1 MCDSVLNHARRNR
14 HAIFYLLFPSLVLV
28 LLFIIAL
35 AMLLGYSFYEY
46 VRPGV
51 MKPSFTL
58 ENYVTFLTSSTYLRV
73 LYRTVKISLIATVL
87 ALVMGYPISYRIVR
101 TKSSLIRKLYVLIV
115 LISFLSSILV
125 RLFSWRVILGRTGL
139 INQVLDLLG
148 FSGLHSFLRTETAVT
163 TGLVSFLVPFVVL
176 TLVGVID
183 KIDPELESA
192 AKSLGANEITTF
204 FKVTLPLSMSGILAA
219 SLLCYC
225 LGMSA
230 FIIPLMLG
238 GDVVK
243 LLANVVYDQALLVVN
258 FPIASTAAVIL
269 LVVSFVVIASYQKLL
284 QQQL

>member
-1 MCDSVLNHARRNR
+1 MGGSVLNHAKRSRR
-14 HAIFYLLFPSLVLV
+14 ALFYFLLPSVAV
-28 LLFIIAL
+28 MLLFISAL

-101 TKSSLIRKLYVLIV
+101 TKSSLIKKLYVSIV

-139 INQVLDLLG
+139 INQVLGLLG

-204 FKVTLPLSMSGILAA
+204 FKVTLPLSMPGILAA

-230 FIIPLMLG
+230 FIIPMMLG

-243 LLANVVYDQALLVVN
+243 LLANVVYDQALFVVN

-284 QQQL
+284 QQ